1 MRNILPGEAYVIF
14 FRCAFLLG
22 IWDLRQWSY
31 RWSPTSSF
39 MRPTTF
45 VLEMVWAC
53 EFLMAD
59 KEVLWNSLLK
69 CYFISHLADISYIT
83 KPSRGISENLR
94 LFRATFRR
102 PFPLRQHKNEY
113 IVIQTT
119 ATATAPNAVMDKTK
133 LNASHHRIPH
143 ATRSMTRIVGWF
155 LGRLGACVLLHSCHV
170 SARYFLSPLQMQ
182 ACKFGLRLTESD
194 SQ

>member
-1 MRNILPGEAYVIF
+1 MKLPLESYLFLHEAYDL
-14 FRCAFLLG
+14 CLG
-22 IWDLRQWSY
+22 DG
-31 RWSPTSSF
+31 
-39 MRPTTF
+39 
-45 VLEMVWAC
+45 V
-53 EFLMAD
+53 
-59 KEVLWNSLLK
+59 SLQ
-69 CYFISHLADISYIT
+69 ISHGRQRSLVKLTVEMLLHFTLSGYKFIT

-143 ATRSMTRIVGWF
+143 ATRSMTRIVGLF